1 MLLDKKKKQ
10 EERDFIMKNKLVS
23 TILLICMAFSL
34 AACGNGADKDNK
46 KDNIKDNIKDNTEN
60 KKQEETKEDEVVY
73 TIKVVDEEN
82 NPIGGMMVQL
92 CKETY
97 IPEFTNA
104 QGIATFK
111 VPELSNNYRAT
122 ITSLPE
128 GYSYEGERIVFFED
142 GSTEVVFVIKSKK

>member
-1 MLLDKKKKQ
+1 
-10 EERDFIMKNKLVS
+10 MKNKLVS

-34 AACGNGADKDNK
+34 AACGNGSDKDNK
-46 KDNIKDNIKDNTEN
+46 KENTDN

-128 GYSYEGERIVFFED
+128 GYSYEGERFVFFED
-142 GSTEVVFVIKSKK
+142 GSTEVVFVITSKK